1 MSSAWS
7 IVQNFLSGLGRAQ
20 FFLLQ
25 VLAALPALLLRPRLI
40 VQQLYYV
47 GQLSMV
53 IIVLAGS
60 FVGMV
65 LALQGYRTL
74 IRFGAEESLGVFVA
88 LVIVRELGPVVT
100 ALLFAGRAGS
110 ALAAELGLMR
120 ATDQLS
126 AMEMMAVDPM
136 RRVVAPRFLAG
147 VIAMPLLA
155 SVFAV
160 MSIGIAGGHAIGVEL
175 LGVDAGSY
183 WSQIR
188 ASVELQDIID
198 GLIKSAV
205 FGVAVTWIAVYQ
217 GFNAEPTSE
226 GVSRATTSTVVI
238 SSLSILALDFVLTAF
253 MFK

>member
-1 MSSAWS
+1 MMQAVRV
-7 IVQNFLSGLGRAQ
+7 IQNFLSGLGRAQ
-20 FFLLQ
+20 FFLMQ
-25 VLAALPALLLRPRLI
+25 IFAALPATFARPRLI

-136 RRVVAPRFLAG
+136 RRVVAPRFVAG

-160 MSIGIAGGHAIGVEL
+160 MAIGIAGGHAIGVEL

-188 ASVELQDIID
+188 GSVEPRDIID
-198 GLIKSAV
+198 GLVKALV
-205 FGVAVTWIAVYQ
+205 FGVAITWIAVYQ
-217 GFNAEPTSE
+217 GYHAEPTSE

-238 SSLSILALDFVLTAF
+238 SSLSILALDFILTAF
-253 MFK
+253 MFR